1 MKYLVTGISGFVGSY
16 LFDHLVAKGHDIVG
30 VDAYPLHKPLALSN
44 FYQMSLMDQSGIRRV
59 IEQERPQRI
68 VHLAS
73 ASSVGASW
81 QQPMDCF
88 VNNTNIF
95 LNLIEAVRLSGLKC
109 RILSIGS
116 SEEYGPV
123 VASEMPLQETRA
135 VNPMNPYAVARV
147 AQEHLSRV
155 FAKGYGMDIVC
166 TRSFNHIGPGQTD
179 RFVVSSF
186 VRQAVEVA
194 RGQKPKIVCGDLDV
208 VRDFVDVR
216 DVIAAYECILEKGI
230 PGEIY
235 NVCSGRGVT
244 LRSILESIC
253 AKAGIPA
260 DFQVDP
266 ALIRPID
273 NPVIIGDNAKLRSL
287 GFSLSYE
294 GLDAAI
300 DGMIVWWQKKLSE
313 GGKG

>member
-1 MKYLVTGISGFVGSY
+1 MKYLVTGISGFVGAY
-16 LFDHLVAKGHDIVG
+16 LFDQLSSKGHDVVG
-30 VDAYPLHKPLALSN
+30 VDAYPLSMPLALSR
-44 FYQMSLMDQSGIRRV
+44 FYQMSLMDQSGIRGV
-59 IEQERPQRI
+59 IEQEKPQRI

-73 ASSVGASW
+73 ASSVGSSW
-81 QQPMDCF
+81 QQPTDCF

-109 RILSIGS
+109 RILSVGS

-123 VASEMPLQETRA
+123 AASEMPLKEIRPA
-135 VNPMNPYAVARV
+135 NPMNPYAVARV
-147 AQEHLSRV
+147 AQENMSRV

-186 VRQAVEVA
+186 VRQAVEVS
-194 RGQKPKIVCGDLDV
+194 RGQRPKIICGDLDV

-216 DVIAAYECILEKGI
+216 DVIAAYDCILDKGI
-230 PGEIY
+230 SGEIY
-235 NVCSGRGVT
+235 NVCSGQGVT
-244 LRSILESIC
+244 LRSILERIC
-253 AKAGIPA
+253 SKVGIPA

-273 NPVIIGDNAKLRSL
+273 NPVIIGDNTKLCSL
-287 GFSLSYE
+287 GFALAYE

-300 DGMIVWWQKKLSE
+300 DGMVVWWQKKLDE